1 MPRCCCRR
9 QSCALSVLLQRTPR
23 FQGELHADQ
32 VSGSLAWLLLFSRKP
47 AAARAEEQERA
58 HARKGGGE
66 KSKRSDFS
74 ADSIVHDPGTTQA
87 SMNTHKKERERREKE
102 KEEKKNTM

>member
-1 MPRCCCRR
+1 MPIRCQVLWLGFCNSPASR
-9 QSCALSVLLQRTPR
+9 QLP
-23 FQGELHADQ
+23 
-32 VSGSLAWLLLFSRKP
+32 
-47 AAARAEEQERA
+47 EQKSKKERA
-58 HARKGGGE
+58 QGRGGE